1 MKIAF
6 NSNPLFSGHSV
17 RGVGIYTRE
26 VLKELK
32 KLENKEIKIDDFD
45 FPVNQKSLVDNNY
58 DLIYYTSFHPF
69 FLSLPIIKP
78 HAKVIIMIH
87 DLIPLIYPEIYAPGI
102 KGQIRFLLNKQLVKY
117 VDAIIVNSETSKKD
131 VCRFL
136 NIDPEKIY
144 VAYLAPRENFK
155 LITDRQFLKK
165 IQKKYNLPDR
175 FVLYVGDVNYNK
187 NIPTLIKACKMI
199 KVPLVIC
206 GKQALDIE
214 EYEYDIRNLEGPRDW
229 IRFLFGKP
237 HPEQAHFKGLL
248 KEFNNNKEIIRLGYV
263 SDEDLA
269 AIYNLATV
277 YCQPSFYEGF
287 GLPVI
292 EAFACGTPV
301 VAAKT
306 QALVEIA
313 GQGALYADPA
323 NPEEMAE
330 KISKVLADEKVRKGL
345 IEKGKEI
352 VKGFSW
358 KKTAQETIKI
368 YKKVLKHV

>member
-306 QALVEIA
+306 QASVEIA
-313 GQGALYADPA
+313 GKGALYADPA
-323 NPEEMAE
+323 NSEEMAE
-330 KISKVLADEKVRKGL
+330 KISTVLADEKVRKGL